1 MRKTL
6 NTTTALVAS
15 LHLAFPHAAFAQQD
29 DATAAQIR
37 EVCAEIG
44 AEDCAAT
51 LGISVEEVQAVLDA
65 GPQGEGAANANA
77 AAEAQAAEEAAA
89 AAEAEAAAEQQ
100 AQAEAAAAEEAQAA
114 EEAAAAEAEAAAE
127 QQAQAEA
134 AAAEEAQAAEEAAAA
149 EAEAAAEQQAQAEAA
164 AAEEAQAAEEA
175 AAAEAEAAAEQQ
187 AQAEAAAAE
196 EAQAAEE
203 AAAAEAEAAAEQQ
216 AQAEAAAAEEAQAAE
231 EAAAAEAEAEAE
243 QQAQAEAAA
252 AEEAQAAEDAAAA
265 EAEAEATAAA
275 EAEAEAET
283 AETAPSADDD
293 AARVAEGLSED
304 AETDAETEAQ
314 AEAGA
319 ETEAESETAEVENP
333 EMAPENQ
340 MTDSERAALE
350 GGGAAEVAATDD
362 DAAPAE
368 EIATQSVTDETAR
381 SSTEDFDSAI
391 DRDAAAAEGEAEVA
405 VEDDDDGLSTLQKAL
420 IAGAGVLAVGALL
433 NNNRQVVASS
443 QDRVVVEGQDGGLEL
458 IKDDTAILQRPGTD
472 VSTERFDDGST
483 RTTVTREDGTRIV
496 TIRDSDL
503 RVLRRTRID
512 PDGTRTVL
520 LDDTAEVQAVDV
532 TRLQQPATETTGMTE
547 DDLRRALANEGAFER
562 GYSLSQVRNIAE
574 VRNQVPAISLDN
586 ITFETGSAAIQPEQA
601 DELTALGRFIRERIE
616 ENPREIFM
624 VEGHTDAVGNA
635 AYNLALS
642 DRRAESVA
650 LALTEYFD
658 VPPENLVVQGYGER
672 FLKVPTLEA
681 ERANRRATL
690 RRITPLLQVARAN

>member
-149 EAEAAAEQQAQAEAA
+149 EAEAAAEQQAQAQADAA
-164 AAEEAQAAEEA
+164 AAAEAQAAEEA
-175 AAAEAEAAAEQQ
+175 
-187 AQAEAAAAE
+187 
-196 EAQAAEE
+196 
-203 AAAAEAEAAAEQQ
+203 
-216 AQAEAAAAEEAQAAE
+216 
-231 EAAAAEAEAEAE
+231 
-243 QQAQAEAAA
+243 
-252 AEEAQAAEDAAAA
+252 
-265 EAEAEATAAA
+265 AAA

-293 AARVAEGLSED
+293 AARVAEGLAED
-304 AETDAETEAQ
+304 AETDAGTEAQ
-314 AEAGA
+314 AEAGT

-368 EIATQSVTDETAR
+368 EIANQTVTDETAR

-547 DDLRRALANEGAFER
+547 DDLRRALANEGAFDR

>member
-44 AEDCAAT
+44 AEDCAET

-65 GPQGEGAANANA
+65 DAEGQGAEGAANANA
-77 AAEAQAAEEAAA
+77 EGQGAANGNAGGQSAQGNANASAQGQAQAAEGSAAADAAEAEAVAEQQAQAEAAAAEEAQAAEEAAA
-89 AAEAEAAAEQQ
+89 AEAEAAEEAQ

-149 EAEAAAEQQAQAEAA
+149 EAEAAAEQEAQAEAA

-175 AAAEAEAAAEQQ
+175 AAAES
-187 AQAEAAAAE
+187 
-196 EAQAAEE
+196 
-203 AAAAEAEAAAEQQ
+203 
-216 AQAEAAAAEEAQAAE
+216 
-231 EAAAAEAEAEAE
+231 
-243 QQAQAEAAA
+243 
-252 AEEAQAAEDAAAA
+252 
-265 EAEAEATAAA
+265 EAEATAAA

-283 AETAPSADDD
+283 AENAPSADDE
-293 AARVAEGLSED
+293 AARVAEGLAGD

-314 AEAGA
+314 AEVEA
-319 ETEAESETAEVENP
+319 EAEAESETAEVENP

-368 EIATQSVTDETAR
+368 EIANQTVTDETAR

-391 DRDAAAAEGEAEVA
+391 DRDAAAAEGEAQVA
-405 VEDDDDGLSTLQKAL
+405 VEEDDDGLSTLQKAL

-532 TRLQQPATETTGMTE
+532 SRLQQPATETTGMTE
-547 DDLRRALANEGAFER
+547 DDLRRALANEGAFDR